1 MQLPIVIF
9 KNRLFQTCIIVKHT
23 CVSFFSK
30 IGLVDQSK
38 PCTQI
43 YLQKKSEFIQ
53 LEFGKTTPYRHAQPS
68 NGHSS
73 FSSPM
78 LTREDREYSHTIAFD
93 GELFAYSI
101 PYQNQFVTSQIVL
114 FVASN
119 KDLIATST
127 VFLISPALLDT
138 TTVRMVEIAYDGG
151 HSVMT

>member
-1 MQLPIVIF
+1 MYHRKTYMRIF
-9 KNRLFQTCIIVKHT
+9 FQQNRVSRSVKTVHTNLFA
-23 CVSFFSK
+23 
-30 IGLVDQSK
+30 
-38 PCTQI
+38 
-43 YLQKKSEFIQ
+43 KKSEFIQ